1 MVNLLLL
8 IIYLAFISLGL
19 PDALL
24 GSAWPVMHL
33 DLGVNVDYA
42 GIISAIISI
51 GTIISSLNSDRL
63 TRKLGTGKVTLFSV
77 ALTALGLFG
86 FSISSEFWMLIV
98 WAIPYGLGAGSVDA
112 ALNNYVAINY
122 SSMHM
127 SWLHCMWGIGASLG
141 PAIMGYALTG
151 GQSWHAGY
159 RYIVIIQVAL
169 TFILLLSQPL
179 WKKVPT
185 TVVDSNGNHVEAKA
199 LTIPEILRI
208 PGAKAVML
216 TFFCY
221 CAIEQTTGMWA
232 SSFLVMNRGMDSE
245 TAAAWGSLF
254 YVGITVGRAFN
265 GFLTLRFHDR
275 TLIRAGEVVIA
286 LGILGILLPLGST
299 SDLIGLVLIGLGCAP
314 IYPSIIHSTPE
325 YFGAERS
332 QALIGVQMASAYV
345 GTLAVPPLFGLLA
358 QNISIAL
365 YPFFLLIILLVMIS
379 MHEKLVAATHK
390 PSTPATAG

>member
-179 WKKVPT
+179 WKKAPT

-365 YPFFLLIILLVMIS
+365 YPFFLLAILLVMIS

>member
-1 MVNLLLL
+1 MVTILLL
-8 IIYLAFISLGL
+8 IIYMAFISLGL

-24 GSAWPVMHL
+24 GSAWPLMHL
-33 DLGVNVDYA
+33 ELGVSVDYA
-42 GIISAIISI
+42 GVISSIISA
-51 GTIISSLNSDRL
+51 GTILSSLNSDRL
-63 TRKLGTGKVTLFSV
+63 TRKLGTGKVTLISV
-77 ALTALGLFG
+77 GLTALGLFG
-86 FSISSEFWMLIV
+86 FSISTKFWMLIL

-127 SWLHCMWGIGASLG
+127 SWLHCMWGVGASLG

-151 GQSWHAGY
+151 GQSWQAGY
-159 RYIVIIQVAL
+159 RYIVIIQVIL
-169 TFILLLSQPL
+169 TFILLLSLPL

-185 TVVDSNGNHVEAKA
+185 TVVDSNGNHVEAKS

-208 PGAKAVML
+208 PGAKAVLL

-221 CAIEQTTGMWA
+221 CAIETTTGMWA
-232 SSFLVMNRGMDSE
+232 SSFLVMNRGMDGE

-254 YVGITVGRAFN
+254 YLGITGGRALN
-265 GFLTLRFHDR
+265 GFLTLKFHDR
-275 TLIRAGEVVIA
+275 SLIRGGQVVIL
-286 LGILGILLPLGST
+286 LGIISIILPLGSS
-299 SDLIGLVLIGLGCAP
+299 SDLVGLILIGLGCAP

-332 QALIGVQMASAYV
+332 QSMIGIQMASAYV
-345 GTLAVPPLFGLLA
+345 GTLAVSPLFGLIA

-365 YPFFLLIILLVMIS
+365 YPFFLLLILVLMIS
-379 MHEKLVAATHK
+379 MHEKLVAATTRPK
-390 PSTPATAG
+390 TAS